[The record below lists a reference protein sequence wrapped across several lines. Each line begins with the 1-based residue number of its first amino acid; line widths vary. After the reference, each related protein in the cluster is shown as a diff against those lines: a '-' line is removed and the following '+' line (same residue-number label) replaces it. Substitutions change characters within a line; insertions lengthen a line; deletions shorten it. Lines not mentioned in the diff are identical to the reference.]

1 MSCSI
6 KLIKPKKDV
15 MGISDLDPVAQ
26 KEIYQLGHTT
36 GIWSRGAVL
45 KDSNLTPVESDATS
59 E

>member
-15 MGISDLDPVAQ
+15 MGITDLDPVAQ

-36 GIWSRGAVL
+36 GI
-45 KDSNLTPVESDATS
+45 
-59 E
+59 

>member
-15 MGISDLDPVAQ
+15 MGTSDLDPVSQ

-36 GIWSRGAVL
+36 GI
-45 KDSNLTPVESDATS
+45 
-59 E
+59 